1 VTGIVIP
8 HETQVVAGLQ
18 WFILENMK
26 IVTEYSRRRFE
37 NNQPVATPA
46 TAPDLLPHHQ
56 RLTDDFY
63 TVRLAIGF

>member
-8 HETQVVAGLQ
+8 HEKQVVAGLQ

-37 NNQPVATPA
+37 NNQPVATLA
-46 TAPDLLPHHQ
+46 TAPALLPHNQH
-56 RLTDDFY
+56 LTDNFF
-63 TVRLAIGF
+63 TVRASVGF